1 MRDLKSPTAIKAKAC
16 LFLFLGFFSTALLL
30 ARTPSVEVLVL
41 IGIIVW
47 SFCRA
52 YYFAFYVIE
61 TYLDTTYK
69 YSGLISLIKYLVL
82 EKRFKKETTLAR
94 IDK

>member
-1 MRDLKSPTAIKAKAC
+1 MRDLKSPPAIKAKAC

-82 EKRFKKETTLAR
+82 EKRFKKR
-94 IDK
+94 NNSGQNR

>member
-1 MRDLKSPTAIKAKAC
+1 MKDLASARWMYAKTALFVVVGLTCAALLIVQSPTIRTA
-16 LFLFLGFFSTALLL
+16 ALL
-30 ARTPSVEVLVL
+30 A
-41 IGIIVW
+41 IAIW

-61 TYLDTTYK
+61 SYLDTTYK
-69 YSGLISLIKYLVL
+69 YSGLISLLKYLVL

>member
-1 MRDLKSPTAIKAKAC
+1 M
-16 LFLFLGFFSTALLL
+16 FLGFFSTALLL